1 MDAWKSCSG
10 SNANARRLFDLLKE
24 KDYCAQLVEKI
35 KNEIGMNLGII
46 SRF

>member
-35 KNEIGMNLGII
+35 KNELGMIFTILY
-46 SRF
+46 